1 MSFAAEDFHGTEPHF
16 LKMIKA
22 KLKMTFETAQE
33 EALHKLHECMPTSV
47 VDSYTSS
54 KRARKVCLGDLRVSA
69 IRKLLE
75 TGFGVTRSTMQTEFH
90 EAFLAA
96 TSRHLY
102 SEDSNVNWAEVKAR
116 QGWADTRAV
125 VLCQTPRRFGK
136 TVNFFFFLPYLFIAR
151 VNLC

>member
-1 MSFAAEDFHGTEPHF
+1 
-16 LKMIKA
+16 
-22 KLKMTFETAQE
+22 MTFEAAQE
-33 EALHKLHECMPTSV
+33 EALIKLEDCMPMSV
-47 VDSYTSS
+47 VDSYTKK
-54 KRARKVCLGDLRVSA
+54 KRARKVCLGDLRVAA

-75 TGFGVTRSTMQTEFH
+75 SGFGVTRSAMQTEFH

-102 SEDSNVNWAEVKAR
+102 SEDSDVNWAEVKAR

-136 TVNFFFFLPYLFIAR
+136 TW
-151 VNLC
+151 CK